1 MSEVSVVG
9 LPMVCPRRL
18 LPLTDVFKLPK
29 EDMWRGDKTCSYC
42 GSLHPD
48 EFFKAI
54 EEGLEITPTDKSYK
68 VYVSGSKKFYFQHL
82 STDQQK
88 RFIELVN
95 AGQVNMG
102 YPGYFYVL
110 PYFCVKEKVT
120 EEVAS

>member
-18 LPLTDVFKLPK
+18 LPLTDVLKLPK

-102 YPGYFYVL
+102 YPGYF
-110 PYFCVKEKVT
+110 CVKEKVT
-120 EEVAS
+120 EEVVS